1 METLTGPGPKP
12 VDEVAVPFASVGQK
26 SRWSRRD
33 WLVHKYTGHKNR
45 VKTATTIANGQ
56 WMVQWPDL
64 SQSPEAPTV
73 ANLIEMGVNHWTAV
87 GGAILPS
94 VRVPVHVTQDRTQ
107 GKRGAR
113 KRERRLRELWQTS
126 NITETAAQLWGDYAL
141 AGSAVLGAW
150 VNFSERDPKKRNPFL
165 MRYDPRTTYLVKD
178 DLGNV
183 VEMLVARKIDKME
196 LKVMLSDDDAARF
209 KDSGPDEVEEWF
221 WFEKDRFFYGIADVG
236 KEGRKTSNMLVLVDE
251 PNQLGFVPV
260 WEAVRPTADGE
271 RRGVFDQTVHI
282 LRTMHRLMMLT
293 ISSTEEHSFP
303 AILEYDTQNPG
314 QFGPGA
320 IIHAR
325 SAESRLERIAP
336 GSHFDVKDL
345 VGRLTDQAM
354 QQSVFPQQLSGEP
367 GGSIVSKAGINASM
381 GALDARLALA
391 HKQMETLFGKASGFL
406 LAMDEIFCPGDK
418 EILGD
423 FRDNREAESWN
434 PERDVKGAWVARC
447 TYGIGAGS
455 DPANI
460 EVRLSMHLANGLI
473 SKETAREQL
482 PFLEDPDKEPI
493 LQMRES
499 MQQALTMSIL
509 AKAEQGDPS
518 AAAKALSLLQ
528 KDDLDFDAIVEQLV
542 EFLMNPEPE
551 PGAADPALG
560 AVQGAESLMRG
571 GIPGSAEQAP
581 PGDPM
586 AGMGL
591 PPMGQ
596 ILGQDS
602 RQVI

>member
-1 METLTGPGPKP
+1 MATLTAPGPQS
-12 VDEVAVPFASVGQK
+12 VDEIPIGNTVPQR
-26 SRWSRRD
+26 SRWDRRD
-33 WLVHKYTGHKNR
+33 WLIHKFHSHKTR
-45 VKTATTIANGQ
+45 VNTVTTIANGD

-64 SQSPEAPTV
+64 SQTPEAPTV
-73 ANLIEMGVNHWTAV
+73 ANLIEMGVNHWTAI

-126 NITETAAQLWGDYAL
+126 NVTETAAQLWGDYAL

-150 VNFSERDPKKRNPFL
+150 VNFSETDTSKRNPFL
-165 MRYDPRTTYLVKD
+165 VRYDPRHTYLLKD

-183 VEMLVARKIDKME
+183 VELLVARKMDKIE
-196 LKVMLSDDDAARF
+196 LKAMLPDELARRF
-209 KDSGPDEVEEWF
+209 KDTGPDEVEEWF
-221 WFEKDRFFYGIADVG
+221 WFEKDRFFYAIADVS
-236 KEGRKTSNMLVLVDE
+236 KDGRKQGNMLVLVDE
-251 PNQLGFVPV
+251 ENPLGFVPV
-260 WEAVRPTADGE
+260 WEAVRPSADGE

-282 LRTMHRLMMLT
+282 LKTMHKLMVLT
-293 ISSTEEHSFP
+293 IASTEEHSFP
-303 AILEYDTQNPG
+303 TILEYDTQNPG

-320 IIHAR
+320 IIHGR
-325 SAESRLERIAP
+325 SAEARLERIAP

-345 VGRLTDQAM
+345 VGRLADQAM
-354 QQSVFPQQLSGEP
+354 QQAVFPQQLSGEP

-406 LAMDEIFCPGDK
+406 LAMDQTFCKGTK
-418 EILGD
+418 QILGD
-423 FRDNREAESWN
+423 FRDNREAESWD
-434 PERDVKGAWVARC
+434 PERDIAGAWAARC

-482 PFLEDPDKEPI
+482 PFLDDPDKEPI
-493 LQMRES
+493 MQLREH
-499 MQQALTMSIL
+499 MQEALTMGII
-509 AKAEQGDPS
+509 AQAGQGDPT

-528 KDDLDFDAIVEQLV
+528 KDDVDYDAIVEELV
-542 EFLMNPEPE
+542 DFIMNPEPP
-551 PGAADPALG
+551 PGQGGDPALE
-560 AVQGAESLMRG
+560 AMQGAESLARG
-571 GIPGSAEQAP
+571 GIPGQAEQAP
-581 PGDPM
+581 DPM
-586 AGMGL
+586 AGLGL

-596 ILGQDS
+596 MLGQDS
-602 RQVI
+602 RQIS